1 MCNDFAPLSAHRPIR
16 RRRPRYRRAATRGLK
31 NREIEVSIT
40 FFRKL
45 NKIMDLA
52 EATPLNGFLLVDKP
66 TGISSFEVLKRL
78 NRQFS
83 IQRTSKKIGHGG
95 TLDPNASGL
104 LVVAIGKATRLLR
117 YFLGSDKRY
126 IATITFGARTTTD
139 DCEGEVVETAPYAHI
154 TREALDEAL
163 ARFRGKIS
171 QVPPNFSA
179 LHIDGQRAYDLARKG
194 KSFEIPAREVEIHS
208 IDVLHAAL
216 PDDPTIKL
224 DIACSGGTYIRSIA
238 RDLGISL
245 GSQAFLK
252 DLRRTRSCHFDIEKA
267 KTLDFILKQE
277 DIRGIMRSCAE
288 AVEHFPSIVLSK
300 PQAYKLLNGQPVNLN
315 ISDDGTYAIFE
326 QETCALISILE
337 RSDHHNDFL
346 RLYPASD
353 FLP

>member
-1 MCNDFAPLSAHRPIR
+1 
-16 RRRPRYRRAATRGLK
+16 
-31 NREIEVSIT
+31 
-40 FFRKL
+40 
-45 NKIMDLA
+45 MDLA
-52 EATPLNGFLLVDKP
+52 EVAPLNGFLLVDKP
-66 TGISSFEVLKRL
+66 SGISSFEVIKRL

-139 DCEGEVVETAPYAHI
+139 DCEGEIVETAPYGHI
-154 TREALDEAL
+154 TREALDGAL
-163 ARFRGKIS
+163 EHFRGRIS
-171 QVPPNFSA
+171 QIPPNYSA

-194 KSFEIPAREVEIHS
+194 KTFEIPAREVDVHHIE
-208 IDVLHAAL
+208 VLHAAL
-216 PDDPTIKL
+216 PEDPTIEL

-238 RDLGISL
+238 RDLGVAL
-245 GSQAFLK
+245 GSQAYLK

-267 KTLDFILKQE
+267 KTLDFILKQD
-277 DIRGIMRSCAE
+277 DIRPIMRSCAE
-288 AVEHFPSIVLSK
+288 AVAHFPSIVLSK

-315 ISDDGTYAIFE
+315 LSEDGTYAIFE
-326 QETCALISILE
+326 RDSCALISILE

-346 RLYPASD
+346 RLYPASE
-353 FLP
+353 FQP